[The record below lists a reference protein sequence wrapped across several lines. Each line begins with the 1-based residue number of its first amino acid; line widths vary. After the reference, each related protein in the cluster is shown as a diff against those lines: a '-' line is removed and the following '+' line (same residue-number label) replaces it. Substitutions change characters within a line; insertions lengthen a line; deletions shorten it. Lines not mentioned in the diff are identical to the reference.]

1 MKRLS
6 LFLLPVLLVLAA
18 CEPPP
23 PELDGAPSA
32 PSASPAPADPLLP
45 PGELAGGAP
54 VTGLI
59 LPGTLNLAPPS
70 TMQVITGCAPTIA
83 PDYDRL
89 PDMTC
94 LLFEADGSIPPGV
107 DQPILEMMNAAGWQY
122 VRARGSERY
131 FERPKPSSDCADVAA
146 LSVVG
151 DFLAALVARAM
162 AERDPRHA
170 PSTNTSWRGYA
181 IPHSIHEACGADRMR
196 P

>member
-1 MKRLS
+1 MKRPIPL
-6 LFLLPVLLVLAA
+6 LLPVLLVLSA

-54 VTGLI
+54 ITGLI

-70 TMQVITGCAPTIA
+70 TMQVITSCASTIA

-94 LLFEADGSIPPGV
+94 LLFEADGSIPTGV

-122 VRARGSERY
+122 ARARGSERY
-131 FERPKPSSDCADVAA
+131 FERPKPSSNCADIAA
-146 LSVVG
+146 LTVIG
-151 DFLAALVARAM
+151 EFLDALVARAM
-162 AERDPRHA
+162 AERDLPDA
-170 PSTNTSWRGYA
+170 PTANTNWRGYA
-181 IPHSIHEACGADRMR
+181 IPHSIHEACGADRMK